1 MAARTPRPPRPA
13 GNTGSGNTPPA
24 PPNGPGSPRD
34 VPPPR
39 GTFPIDP
46 ATLPDP
52 IRKEIEAPDP
62 VAIDTSSKELEDGVN
77 RCPKCGSTEV
87 RQKPGSDLLVCLY
100 CRNEWHSARVE
111 EEFGLG
117 EGIDQL
123 RGTVIASG
131 ARDIAAD
138 AAAMMTFK
146 CSGCGAEVTVN
157 TANAMTA
164 RCHWCRHVLGV
175 NEQIPNGAV
184 PDAVLPFHIKK
195 DDAIAR
201 IRQFVDKRRLFAL
214 KEFKEQFTPENV
226 VGVYLPYMI
235 VDANVGA
242 DVTGKGEVKTRE
254 YTKGSGDDKKTYYDA
269 DVYQLQRHVD
279 FTVDDLPLRD
289 LDLDLWRRRLAI
301 AGQSA
306 GGGLC
311 AALALM
317 VRDRGE
323 IQLCLQAPLQ
333 AMLDDRTGTA
343 GQPVP
348 AADGLV
354 LTAASNRFK
363 WRALLG
369 HPAGA
374 SETAAH
380 AVPARASQL
389 AGLPPTFLSIGALDL
404 FTDENLAFAQAL
416 ARAGVATELPS
427 WVKYEPMMRRPPPRL
442 YMAPEKLRAFAEA
455 QLKDEK
461 DVRIWASQHLNIEIG
476 LALHSERWRGAD
488 YWEKAAFA
496 PIADLAE
503 LLDRSESAT
512 KFVAQASIW
521 HARSLSEPA
530 STIRFVP

>member
-1 MAARTPRPPRPA
+1 MSNA
-13 GNTGSGNTPPA
+13 NMPPA
-24 PPNGPGSPRD
+24 PPNGPGSPQD

-242 DVTGKGEVKTRE
+242 DVAGKGEVKTRE

-269 DVYQLQRHVD
+269 DVYQVQRHVD
-279 FTVDDLPLRD
+279 FTVDDLPLESSVERGN
-289 LDLDLWRRRLAI
+289 LDTRVNTNNIINTILPFDTKNAVKWNASYLS
-301 AGQSA
+301 GFTSEK
-306 GGGLC
+306 
-311 AALALM
+311 
-317 VRDRGE
+317 RDRNVE
-323 IQLCLQAPLQ
+323 ALRPHLEDQLLSIARAQVEASVSRYDRGVRWEQEALDVRGTRWVSMYLPVWLYSFHQ
-333 AMLDDRTGTA
+333 PGSNGGMLHYIAVNGRTGETMGSVPVQQWKLLATA
-343 GQPVP
+343 
-348 AADGLV
+348 
-354 LTAASNRFK
+354 LTV
-363 WRALLG
+363 G
-369 HPAGA
+369 
-374 SETAAH
+374 
-380 AVPARASQL
+380 
-389 AGLPPTFLSIGALDL
+389 TFLEGIALWIV
-404 FTDENLAFAQAL
+404 
-416 ARAGVATELPS
+416 G
-427 WVKYEPMMRRPPPRL
+427 
-442 YMAPEKLRAFAEA
+442 
-455 QLKDEK
+455 
-461 DVRIWASQHLNIEIG
+461 
-476 LALHSERWRGAD
+476 HS
-488 YWEKAAFA
+488 
-496 PIADLAE
+496 
-503 LLDRSESAT
+503 S
-512 KFVAQASIW
+512 
-521 HARSLSEPA
+521 
-530 STIRFVP
+530 